1 MKCTTTSDLID
12 DYVDGTLEGAAL
24 HEVELHLAGCAAC
37 REEERGLRALL
48 AEADALPEDID
59 PPRDLW
65 PGIAARLERE
75 EPQLGVDAWGKRFK
89 LLRGPWRLPLGLA
102 AAVVLASGA
111 YFVWHTTPRPTAPAV
126 AGTPVPEVVQRPV
139 SLPSG
144 TLPPDLVEAERE
156 YAQATAALM
165 VVLEQRRGEMAPD
178 TVASV
183 EENLRRIDVALAELR
198 AALRQSPDN
207 TQLTR
212 LLTSTHRKK
221 VQTLQQVVKL
231 SQSS

>member
-1 MKCTTTSDLID
+1 MNCTTTSEHID

-37 REEERGLRALL
+37 REEERELRALL
-48 AEADALPEDID
+48 AEANALPDEID
-59 PPRDLW
+59 PPHDLW
-65 PGIAARLERE
+65 PGIAARIERE
-75 EPQLGVDAWGKRFK
+75 SRFK
-89 LLRGPWRLPLGLA
+89 VLRGPWRLPLGLA
-102 AAVVLASGA
+102 AAVLLASGA
-111 YFVWHTTPRPTAPAV
+111 YFVWHSAPRPTAPAV
-126 AGTPVPEVVQRPV
+126 AGTPITNGVEQRPV

-165 VVLEQRRGEMAPD
+165 VVLDQRRGEMAPEAL
-178 TVASV
+178 ASV
-183 EENLRRIDVALAELR
+183 EENLRRIDVALAEVR